1 MAGATGETNTAIAC
15 APLQTAAESF
25 EHAAATREATAP
37 PATAT
42 SRSAHSGGG
51 LPWHSSE
58 TAASATPSAAP
69 SAASLTITDVSQ
81 LSALKADVPAPP
93 ATALPSGSPASA
105 AARSTPLGMGADG
118 RSSRTASPT
127 PLSCTHARISSPA
140 GRESSAGLSCIARVS
155 ACFHFVHACVP
166 KNSPVSG
173 TRSDRA
179 SVSSFAWSQL
189 AGCARSQYWM
199 YLSMT
204 SRRLGP
210 VSCPRSSPAR
220 AKMYGS
226 ALARRPSITPCTP
239 AAMSS
244 RACSS
249 DVTPPLSVKRRC
261 G

>member
-140 GRESSAGLSCIARVS
+140 GRESSAGLSWGAWRGRAGGVREPRRPAGSCAARWRGQRAAGWGIG
-155 ACFHFVHACVP
+155 ACLHRARERLLPLRACV
-166 KNSPVSG
+166 
-173 TRSDRA
+173 
-179 SVSSFAWSQL
+179 
-189 AGCARSQYWM
+189 
-199 YLSMT
+199 
-204 SRRLGP
+204 
-210 VSCPRSSPAR
+210 R
-220 AKMYGS
+220 AKEQPCQRHEERSRERLQLCLVPVGRLR
-226 ALARRPSITPCTP
+226 ALAVLDVP
-239 AAMSS
+239 APHGDRGALPGESEQS
-244 RACSS
+244 
-249 DVTPPLSVKRRC
+249 
-261 G
+261 